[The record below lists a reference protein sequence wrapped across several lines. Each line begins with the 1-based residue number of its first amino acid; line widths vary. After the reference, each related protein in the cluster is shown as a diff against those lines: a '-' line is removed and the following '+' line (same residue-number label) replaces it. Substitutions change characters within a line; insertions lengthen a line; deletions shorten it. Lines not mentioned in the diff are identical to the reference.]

1 MRLRGG
7 LKPIRMGKHQAT
19 ETLAEALRKLELDPA
34 MEAEHALAALREL
47 RGRSDT
53 TEAAIAHALGLL
65 PLDGAAQLLAEMEAA
80 SSGEARREIR
90 RALFKLRQRGIEPAP
105 QPASAEQARPLAP
118 SGENMSALLSAIDA
132 EGARIV
138 WIVKARPQGGSSR
151 LWGLTSES
159 EGLVGEGLVGATLA
173 NLSSR
178 QLREGRKEIEQRAQT
193 VLVEADW
200 RLADFIL
207 CEAYRRTPESRR
219 GQVGNFLAL
228 RAEIIATPPA
238 TDFQHPIYAELAAE
252 TTAEPPLDLLK
263 EPELA
268 GWTLPAEKT
277 KPYVDEVTEIRQ
289 SPLVLNRFQQEDRIN
304 AIVERAIV
312 DLLSGEGATVAR
324 RRLEDTAYYLAR
336 AGRRAAAGW
345 AAAAAARLR
354 DGADLK
360 RIPFFQEFIRANLG
374 AVLAEQEEQ
383 ARQEPRLIATP
394 AEVMR
399 ERQQRGGQR

>member
-1 MRLRGG
+1 
-7 LKPIRMGKHQAT
+7 MGKHQAP

-34 MEAEHALAALREL
+34 MESEQALVSLREL

-65 PLDGAAQLLAEMEAA
+65 PIDGAAQLLAEMEAA

-90 RALFKLRQRGIEPAP
+90 RALFKLRQRGIQPAP
-105 QPASAEQARPLAP
+105 RPQSAAQTKPLAP
-118 SGENMSALLSAIDA
+118 SGENMSALLSAIDS
-132 EGARIV
+132 EGARII
-138 WIVKARPQGGSSR
+138 WIVKARPQGGSAR

-159 EGLVGEGLVGATLA
+159 EGLVGATLS

-219 GQVGNFLAL
+219 GLVGNFLAI

-238 TDFQHPIYAELAAE
+238 TDFQHPIYEALAAE
-252 TTAEPPLDLLK
+252 IAAEPSLELLK

-268 GWTLPAEKT
+268 GWKVPVEKT
-277 KPYVDEVTEIRQ
+277 KPYVDEVNDIRQ

-304 AIVERAIV
+304 GIVERAIG
-312 DLLSGEGATVAR
+312 DLLSGEGAIVAR

-336 AGRRAAAGW
+336 AGRRSAAGW

-354 DGADLK
+354 DNADLK
-360 RIPFFQEFIRANLG
+360 RIPFFQEFVRANLG
-374 AVLAEQEEQ
+374 AILAEQEEHQ
-383 ARQEPRLIATP
+383 RQEPRLIATP

-399 ERQQRGGQR
+399 ERQQRGGPR

>member
-1 MRLRGG
+1 
-7 LKPIRMGKHQAT
+7 MGKHQAT

-34 MEAEHALAALREL
+34 MEAEQALAALREL

-53 TEAAIAHALGLL
+53 SAAAIAHALGLL

-105 QPASAEQARPLAP
+105 QPASAEQARPLATP
-118 SGENMSALLSAIDA
+118 GENMSALLSAIDS

-159 EGLVGEGLVGATLA
+159 EGLVGATLA
-173 NLSSR
+173 NLSRR

-219 GQVGNFLAL
+219 GQVGNFLAI

-238 TDFQHPIYAELAAE
+238 ADFQHPIYQEFAAE
-252 TTAEPPLDLLK
+252 IAAEPALELLK
-263 EPELA
+263 EPDLA
-268 GWTLPAEKT
+268 GWKLPAEKT
-277 KPYVDEVTEIRQ
+277 KPYVDEVNEIRQ

-304 AIVERAIV
+304 AIVDRAIG
-312 DLLSGEGATVAR
+312 DLLSGEGATIAR

-336 AGRRAAAGW
+336 AGRRSAAGW

-354 DGADLK
+354 DNADVK
-360 RIPFFQEFIRANLG
+360 RIPFFQEFVRANLG
-374 AVLAEQEEQ
+374 AILAEQEEHQ
-383 ARQEPRLIATP
+383 RQEPRLIATP

>member
-1 MRLRGG
+1 M
-7 LKPIRMGKHQAT
+7 AS
-19 ETLAEALRKLELDPA
+19 EE
-34 MEAEHALAALREL
+34 ALAALRAL
-47 RGRSDT
+47 RGGPAA

-65 PLDGAAQLLAEMEAA
+65 PIDGAAQLLAEMEAA

-105 QPASAEQARPLAP
+105 RPQSAGQTKPLAP
-118 SGENMSALLSAIDA
+118 SGENMSALMSAIDA

-138 WIVKARPQGGSSR
+138 WIVKARPQGGSAR
-151 LWGLTSES
+151 LWGLTSE
-159 EGLVGEGLVGATLA
+159 GEGLVGATLA

-228 RAEIIATPPA
+228 RAEIIATPPPI
-238 TDFQHPIYAELAAE
+238 DFQHPIYEELAAE
-252 TTAEPPLDLLK
+252 IGAEPSLELLK

-268 GWTLPAEKT
+268 GWKLPLEKT
-277 KPYVDEVTEIRQ
+277 KPYVDEVNEIRQ

-304 AIVERAIV
+304 AIVERAIA
-312 DLLSGEGATVAR
+312 DLLSGDGATLAR

-336 AGRRAAAGW
+336 AGHRHAAAW

-354 DGADLK
+354 DNADLK
-360 RIPFFQEFIRANLG
+360 RIPFFQEFVRANLG
-374 AVLAEQEEQ
+374 AILAEQEEHQ
-383 ARQEPRLIATP
+383 RQEPRLIATP

-399 ERQQRGGQR
+399 ERQQRGGPR

>member
-1 MRLRGG
+1 
-7 LKPIRMGKHQAT
+7 MGKRQAT
-19 ETLAEALRKLELDPA
+19 ETLADALRQLGLDPA
-34 MEAEHALAALREL
+34 TAPEEALAAIREL
-47 RGRSDT
+47 RGLSDVS
-53 TEAAIAHALGLL
+53 EAAIAHALGLI
-65 PLDGAAQLLAEMEAA
+65 PLGGAAQLLAEMEAA

-90 RALFKLRQRGIEPAP
+90 RALFKLRQRGIEPPAAP
-105 QPASAEQARPLAP
+105 RSVEQAKPLAP
-118 SGENMSALLSAIDA
+118 LGENMSALLSPIDA

-138 WIVKARPQGGSSR
+138 WIVKPRLQGGSSR

-159 EGLVGEGLVGATLA
+159 EGLVGATLA

-193 VLVEADW
+193 VLVEADR

-219 GQVGNFLAL
+219 AQVGNFLAI

-238 TDFQHPIYAELAAE
+238 IDFQHPVYEEFAAE
-252 TTAEPPLDLLK
+252 IAAEPSLELLK

-268 GWTLPAEKT
+268 GWKLPAEKT
-277 KPYVDEVTEIRQ
+277 KPYVDEVNDVRQ

-304 AIVERAIV
+304 AIVERAIG
-312 DLLSGEGATVAR
+312 DLLSGEAGTIAR

-336 AGRRAAAGW
+336 TGRRRAAGW

-354 DGADLK
+354 DNTDLK
-360 RIPFFQEFIRANLG
+360 RIPFFQELVRANLG
-374 AVLAEQEEQ
+374 AILAEQEEQ
-383 ARQEPRLIATP
+383 ERQEPRLIATP
-394 AEVMR
+394 AEAMR
-399 ERQQRGGQR
+399 ERQQRSGPR

>member
-1 MRLRGG
+1 
-7 LKPIRMGKHQAT
+7 MGKHQAT

-34 MEAEHALAALREL
+34 MEAEQALAALREL

-53 TEAAIAHALGLL
+53 SAAAIAHALGLL

-105 QPASAEQARPLAP
+105 QPASAEQARPLATP
-118 SGENMSALLSAIDA
+118 GENMSALLSAIDS

-159 EGLVGEGLVGATLA
+159 EGLVGATLA
-173 NLSSR
+173 NLSR
-178 QLREGRKEIEQRAQT
+178 QQLREGRKEIEQRAQT

-219 GQVGNFLAL
+219 GQVGNFLAI

-238 TDFQHPIYAELAAE
+238 ADFQHPIYQEFAAE
-252 TTAEPPLDLLK
+252 IAAEPALELLK
-263 EPELA
+263 EPDLA
-268 GWTLPAEKT
+268 GWKLPAEKT
-277 KPYVDEVTEIRQ
+277 KPYVDEVNEIRQ

-304 AIVERAIV
+304 AIVDRAIG
-312 DLLSGEGATVAR
+312 DLLSGEGATIAR

-336 AGRRAAAGW
+336 AGRRPAAGW

-354 DGADLK
+354 DNADVK
-360 RIPFFQEFIRANLG
+360 RIPFFQEFVRANLG
-374 AVLAEQEEQ
+374 AILAEQEEHQ
-383 ARQEPRLIATP
+383 RQEPRLIATP

>member
-1 MRLRGG
+1 
-7 LKPIRMGKHQAT
+7 MGKHQAP

-34 MEAEHALAALREL
+34 MGAEQTLASLREL
-47 RGRSDT
+47 RGRAAA

-65 PLDGAAQLLAEMEAA
+65 PIDGAAQLLAEMEAA
-80 SSGEARREIR
+80 SSGEVRREIR

-105 QPASAEQARPLAP
+105 RPQSAAQTKPLAP
-118 SGENMSALLSAIDA
+118 SDENMSALMSAIDA

-159 EGLVGEGLVGATLA
+159 EGLVGATLS

-219 GQVGNFLAL
+219 GLVGNFLAI

-238 TDFQHPIYAELAAE
+238 TDFQHPIYEALAAE
-252 TTAEPPLDLLK
+252 IAAEPSLELLK

-268 GWTLPAEKT
+268 GWKLPVEKT
-277 KPYVDEVTEIRQ
+277 KPYVDEVNDIRQ

-312 DLLSGEGATVAR
+312 DLLSGEAVIVAR

-336 AGRRAAAGW
+336 AGRRPAAGW

-354 DGADLK
+354 DNADLK
-360 RIPFFQEFIRANLG
+360 RIPFFQEFVRANLG
-374 AVLAEQEEQ
+374 AILAEQEEHQ
-383 ARQEPRLIATP
+383 RQEPRLIATP

-399 ERQQRGGQR
+399 ERQQRGGPR